1 MEKDEPNRSF
11 TGRYASSKFRPKM
24 ASVTMSCVQ
33 KLFVG
38 QGRFL
43 SVMSDG
49 PTRFGEHWTFSLSIC
64 SSGISLIHISFLKN
78 PTVDFLKY
86 IKKINKKGV

>member
-1 MEKDEPNRSF
+1 MIGCLNISGTNLVWFTTFYLGLLQIFCDISQNKPNGKDEPNRSV

-38 QGRFL
+38 PGRFL

-49 PTRFGEHWTFSLSIC
+49 PTRFGEQ
-64 SSGISLIHISFLKN
+64 
-78 PTVDFLKY
+78 
-86 IKKINKKGV
+86 